1 MATLVVLMAFST
13 SASNISGLP
22 EIPPPPTSP
31 TQISSSQTIIW
42 LEECCSAIQGLL
54 VQAVGILG
62 IQARGRE
69 ILKLTLHLWH
79 FMYTELLATD
89 IMLKSSD
96 IASDFVGDTDHRLK
110 FFGALPHA
118 LYDYNQLTVFRPD
131 Q

>member
-1 MATLVVLMAFST
+1 M
-13 SASNISGLP
+13 
-22 EIPPPPTSP
+22 
-31 TQISSSQTIIW
+31 
-42 LEECCSAIQGLL
+42 
-54 VQAVGILG
+54 GILG

-96 IASDFVGDTDHRLK
+96 IASDFVGDSDHRLK
-110 FFGALPHA
+110 FFGTLRHA
-118 LYDYNQLTVFRPD
+118 LYDYNQLTVFQPD